1 MQQYSKTTQ
10 KLWTLIIL
18 HFIKEEIKELNP
30 NLQKISDHPYRILRV
45 GGSRYGKTN
54 ALLNLIN
61 HERDIDKIYLYA
73 KDPYYP
79 KYQLLINKRENA
91 DLKYLNESKALIN
104 SSNYMDDIYN
114 KYPNK
119 KRKIWI
125 VSDNMIAD
133 VPSNE
138 KQNPIVTE

>member
-1 MQQYSKTTQ
+1 MMIFDY
-10 KLWTLIIL
+10 IA
-18 HFIKEEIKELNP
+18 FIKEDIKELNP

-61 HERDIDKIYLYA
+61 HEQDIDKIYLYA

-91 DLKYLNESKALIN
+91 GLKYLNESKAFIK
-104 SSNYMDDIYN
+104 SSNYMDPQIILYGYKLLFLLVLSYN
-114 KYPNK
+114 FILLLQ
-119 KRKIWI
+119 KILH
-125 VSDNMIAD
+125 
-133 VPSNE
+133 
-138 KQNPIVTE
+138 

>member
-1 MQQYSKTTQ
+1 M
-10 KLWTLIIL
+10 
-18 HFIKEEIKELNP
+18 
-30 NLQKISDHPYRILRV
+30 QKISDHPYRILKV

-61 HERDIDKIYLYA
+61 HEQDIDKIYLYA

-79 KYQLLINKRENA
+79 KYQLLINKRQNA
-91 DLKYLNESKALIN
+91 DLKYLNESKAFIK

-125 VSDNMIAD
+125 VIDNMIAD
-133 VPSNE
+133 VPSNK

>member
-1 MQQYSKTTQ
+1 MMIFDY
-10 KLWTLIIL
+10 IA
-18 HFIKEEIKELNP
+18 FIKEDIKELNP

-61 HERDIDKIYLYA
+61 HEQDIDKIYLYA

-91 DLKYLNESKALIN
+91 GLKYLNESKAFIK
-104 SSNYMDDIYN
+104 SSNYMDPQILLYGYKLLFLLVLSYN
-114 KYPNK
+114 FILLLQ
-119 KRKIWI
+119 KILH
-125 VSDNMIAD
+125 
-133 VPSNE
+133 
-138 KQNPIVTE
+138 

>member
-1 MQQYSKTTQ
+1 MIFDY
-10 KLWTLIIL
+10 IA
-18 HFIKEEIKELNP
+18 FIKEDIKELNP

-61 HERDIDKIYLYA
+61 HEQDIDKIYLYA

-91 DLKYLNESKALIN
+91 GLKYLNESKAFIK
-104 SSNYMDDIYN
+104 SSNYMDPQIILYGYKLLFLLVLSYN
-114 KYPNK
+114 FILLLQ
-119 KRKIWI
+119 KIL
-125 VSDNMIAD
+125 D
-133 VPSNE
+133 
-138 KQNPIVTE
+138 

>member
-1 MQQYSKTTQ
+1 MIFDY
-10 KLWTLIIL
+10 IA
-18 HFIKEEIKELNP
+18 FIKEDIKELNP

-61 HERDIDKIYLYA
+61 HEQDIDKIYLYA

-91 DLKYLNESKALIN
+91 GLKYLNESKAFIK
-104 SSNYMDDIYN
+104 SSNYMDPQIILYGYKLLFLLVLSYN
-114 KYPNK
+114 FILLLQ
-119 KRKIWI
+119 KILH
-125 VSDNMIAD
+125 
-133 VPSNE
+133 
-138 KQNPIVTE
+138 

>member
-1 MQQYSKTTQ
+1 M
-10 KLWTLIIL
+10 
-18 HFIKEEIKELNP
+18 KELNP
-30 NLQKISDHPYRILRV
+30 NLQKISDHPYRILKV

-61 HERDIDKIYLYA
+61 HEQNIDKIYLYA

-91 DLKYLNESKALIN
+91 DLKYLNESKAFIK

-125 VSDNMIAD
+125 VIDNMIAD
-133 VPSNE
+133 VPSNK

>member
-1 MQQYSKTTQ
+1 M
-10 KLWTLIIL
+10 IIL

-125 VSDNMIAD
+125 VIDNMIAD
-133 VPSNE
+133 VPSNK

>member
-1 MQQYSKTTQ
+1 M
-10 KLWTLIIL
+10 IIL

-91 DLKYLNESKALIN
+91 DLKYLNESKAFIK

-125 VSDNMIAD
+125 VIDNMIAD
-133 VPSNE
+133 VPSNK